1 MAPYGGD
8 FTGDK
13 AMRRQQA
20 LFQRRGLWLLLL
32 LGIGVSLGLG
42 LFWLRSHERVPAQ
55 IPVGNQPLPHAPTST
70 SVAITSPTIRFTDVT
85 ALAGIAFTHTAG
97 ATGDKWYPETIG
109 AGVGFLDYDGD
120 GWPDILLINGTY
132 WPPQRDTASGQA
144 EPTMRLYRNR
154 GDGTFEDVT
163 QRAGLAIPLYG
174 MGMAAADYDNDGDT
188 DLSVTGYQRNLFFIN
203 NGDGTFTEASR
214 RVGLRQG
221 QWGSGAAF
229 FDYDRDSLLDLVVSN
244 YVEWTPELERGLDCT
259 YGTPARDYCPVRS
272 FKGQGLTLYHNRGD
286 GTFEDVTLRAGVAS
300 EGARAFAPAILDF
313 NEDGWPDV
321 LVASDGTPSLLWR
334 NRGDGTFEEVGM
346 QTGLVLDA
354 GGAAYA
360 GMGIDVAYP
369 KNDGQFCIAIGNF
382 VGEPTTLHCRVRQG
396 DSYHPELYA
405 EVSAWA
411 GIGRPTLRYVTFG
424 LFFFDV
430 DLDGFEDLF
439 MVNGHVVDETRLR
452 HVPRAQPPQL
462 FRNLG
467 TGRFAEIV
475 PPAGSGL
482 DQVLVGRGA
491 AYADYDG
498 DGDLDILVSQN
509 QGPVLLL
516 RNDTPRQAHYLR
528 VHLQGTQSNRDGI
541 DAEVR
546 VYAGDQVLRQ
556 RVRTGRSYYSQ
567 NELLLTFGLGK
578 ATHVAR
584 IEIVWPSG
592 TVDSYQDVPANT
604 TLHAVEGKG
613 AHEAGRPLPTQWQG
627 TRPVKL
633 GRSADTVAGGLP
645 AQGFG
650 AAPPLASMSVP
661 AVALVPAALPEATT
675 SKTYLA
681 HTQAGIAAYHAER
694 YAEAE
699 LAFEAA
705 RSLQPSEPLPYR
717 YLADLYW
724 RQEKPDQT
732 AHVVQA
738 LAEVMPD
745 AYFLDRLGSGYE
757 ESGLLGLAMLFYR
770 EAARVDPAFPSA
782 RYNLGRLLLK
792 RGHGEQGMAQVQ
804 EALRLYPE
812 FAEAHEVLGLAYT
825 EQGRLDK
832 AVSHLQQALVLHP
845 ELVTAQNHLGRLY
858 RAQGRL
864 DEAIQTFHDL
874 VARHPDMAEARHNL
888 AVAYAYRGL
897 QELAIVQFT
906 EALRL
911 RSDLHAAR
919 LDLAAL
925 LLDMQRP
932 HAAIDAL
939 QPLLAAV
946 SQDAQ
951 DSSRIAP
958 AEVHYRL
965 SIAYLQT
972 RQFAQAWQHARQ
984 AEAMGAPVAELITVL
999 RRVAV
1004 EPQ

>member
-1 MAPYGGD
+1 
-8 FTGDK
+8 
-13 AMRRQQA
+13 
-20 LFQRRGLWLLLL
+20 
-32 LGIGVSLGLG
+32 
-42 LFWLRSHERVPAQ
+42 
-55 IPVGNQPLPHAPTST
+55 
-70 SVAITSPTIRFTDVT
+70 
-85 ALAGIAFTHTAG
+85 
-97 ATGDKWYPETIG
+97 
-109 AGVGFLDYDGD
+109 
-120 GWPDILLINGTY
+120 
-132 WPPQRDTASGQA
+132 
-144 EPTMRLYRNR
+144 MRLYRNR

-174 MGMAAADYDNDGDT
+174 MGMVAADYDNDGDT

-214 RVGLRQG
+214 RVGLLQG
-221 QWGSGAAF
+221 LWGSGAAF
-229 FDYDRDSLLDLVVSN
+229 FDYNRDGLLDLVISN

-259 YGTPARDYCPVRS
+259 YGTPARDYCPVRY

-286 GTFEDVTLRAGVAS
+286 GTFADVTQRAGVAS

-313 NEDGWPDV
+313 NEDGWPDI

-334 NRGDGTFEEVGM
+334 NRGDGTFAEVGM

-369 KNDGQFCIAIGNF
+369 TNDGQLCIAIGNF

-396 DSYHPELYA
+396 DSYHPELYT

-411 GIGRPTLRYVTFG
+411 GIGRPTLRSVTFG

-430 DLDGFEDLF
+430 DLDGLEDLF
-439 MVNGHVVDETRLR
+439 MVNGHVVDETHLR
-452 HVPRAQPPQL
+452 HVPRAQAPQL

-509 QGPVLLL
+509 QGPALLL

-541 DAEVR
+541 GAEVR
-546 VYAGDQVLRQ
+546 LYTDDQVHRQ
-556 RVRTGRSYYSQ
+556 TVRTGRSYYSQ
-567 NELLLTFGLGK
+567 NELLLTFGLGQ

-584 IEIVWPSG
+584 MEIIWPSG

-604 TLHAVEGKG
+604 TLHAVEGK
-613 AHEAGRPLPTQWQG
+613 LPE
-627 TRPVKL
+627 P
-633 GRSADTVAGGLP
+633 GL
-645 AQGFG
+645 G
-650 AAPPLASMSVP
+650 AAPPLASASAP
-661 AVALVPAALPEATT
+661 ALASVPAALPEAST
-675 SKTYLA
+675 STTYLA

-694 YAEAE
+694 YAEAAR
-699 LAFEAA
+699 AFEAA

-732 AHVVQA
+732 ADVVRA

-745 AYFLDRLGSGYE
+745 AYFLERLGSGYE
-757 ESGLLGLAMLFYR
+757 ESGLLGLAMLLYR
-770 EAARVDPAFPSA
+770 EAARADPAFPSA
-782 RYNLGRLLLK
+782 RYNLGRILLK
-792 RGHGEQGMAQVQ
+792 QGHGEQGMAEVQ
-804 EALRLYPE
+804 EALRLYPD

-825 EQGRLDK
+825 EQGRLEQ
-832 AVSHLQQALVLHP
+832 AVAHLLQALSLHP
-845 ELVTAQNHLGRLY
+845 ELVTAQSHLGRLY

-888 AVAYAYRGL
+888 AVAYAYKGL
-897 QELAIVQFT
+897 QDLAIAQFT

-925 LLDMQRP
+925 LLEMQRP
-932 HAAIDAL
+932 HAAIEAL
-939 QPLLAAV
+939 QPLLDAV
-946 SQDAQ
+946 SKDAEN
-951 DSSRIAP
+951 SSRVAP

-972 RQFAQAWQHARQ
+972 RQFAHAWRHARQ
-984 AEAMGAPVAELITVL
+984 AEALGAPVAELITAL
-999 RRVAV
+999 RRVAA

>member
-1 MAPYGGD
+1 
-8 FTGDK
+8 
-13 AMRRQQA
+13 MRRQQA
-20 LFQRRGLWLLLL
+20 LFQRKGLWGLLL
-32 LGIGVSLGLG
+32 LGIGASLGLAG

-55 IPVGNQPLPHAPTST
+55 TPVVGQPLPHAPAST
-70 SVAITSPTIRFTDVT
+70 AVAVTSPTIRFTDVT
-85 ALAGIAFTHTAG
+85 ALAGIAFTHAAG
-97 ATGDKWYPETIG
+97 ASGNKWYPETIG

-120 GWPDILLINGTY
+120 GWPDILLINGTS
-132 WPPQRDTASGQA
+132 WPSHRDTASGQA

-214 RVGLRQG
+214 HVGLRQG
-221 QWGSGAAF
+221 LWGSGAAF
-229 FDYDRDSLLDLVVSN
+229 FDYDHDGLLDLVISN
-244 YVEWTPELERGLDCT
+244 YVEWTQELERGLDCT
-259 YGTPARDYCPVRS
+259 YGTPAKDYCPVRY

-286 GTFEDVTLRAGVAS
+286 GTFEDVTQRAGVAS

-313 NEDGWPDV
+313 NEDGWPDI

-334 NRGDGTFEEVGM
+334 NRGDGTFAEVGM

-354 GGAAYA
+354 DGAAYA

-369 KNDGQFCIAIGNF
+369 TNDGQLCIAIGNF

-396 DSYHPELYA
+396 DSYHPELYT

-411 GIGRPTLRYVTFG
+411 GIGRPTLRSVTFG

-430 DLDGFEDLF
+430 DLDGLEDLF

-462 FRNLG
+462 FHNLG

-509 QGPVLLL
+509 QGPALLL

-528 VHLQGTQSNRDGI
+528 VRLQGTQSNRDGI
-541 DAEVR
+541 GAEVR
-546 VYAGDQVLRQ
+546 LYTDDQVRRQ
-556 RVRTGRSYYSQ
+556 TVRTGRSYYSQ
-567 NELLLTFGLGK
+567 NELLLTFGLGQ
-578 ATHVAR
+578 AAQVAR
-584 IEIVWPSG
+584 MEIVWPSG

-604 TLHAVEGKG
+604 TLHAVEGK
-613 AHEAGRPLPTQWQG
+613 
-627 TRPVKL
+627 RPVTL
-633 GRSADTVAGGLP
+633 GRSADAVERRGLTLGRSADAVAEKRPEPGL
-645 AQGFG
+645 G
-650 AAPPLASMSVP
+650 AASPLASTSVP
-661 AVALVPAALPEATT
+661 ALAPVPEVLPEAST
-675 SKTYLA
+675 STTYLA

-694 YAEAE
+694 YAEAA

-724 RQEKPDQT
+724 RQNKPDQT
-732 AHVVQA
+732 ADVVRA

-745 AYFLDRLGSGYE
+745 AYFLERLGSGYE
-757 ESGLLGLAMLFYR
+757 ESGLLGLAMLLYR
-770 EAARVDPAFPSA
+770 EAARIDPAFPSA

-792 RGHGEQGMAQVQ
+792 QGYGEQGMAEVR
-804 EALRLYPE
+804 EALRLYPD

-825 EQGRLDK
+825 EQGRLEQ
-832 AVSHLQQALVLHP
+832 AVAHLQQALSLHP
-845 ELVTAQNHLGRLY
+845 ELVTAQSHLGRLY

-874 VARHPDMAEARHNL
+874 VTRHPNLAEARHNL
-888 AVAYAYRGL
+888 AVAYAYKGL
-897 QELAIVQFT
+897 QDLAIAQFT

-911 RSDLHAAR
+911 RSGLHAAR

-925 LLDMQRP
+925 LLEMQRP
-932 HAAIDAL
+932 HAAIEAL
-939 QPLLAAV
+939 QPLLDAV
-946 SQDAQ
+946 PKDAEER
-951 DSSRIAP
+951 SRVAP
-958 AEVHYRL
+958 GEVHYRL

-972 RQFAQAWQHARQ
+972 RQFAHAWRHARQ
-984 AEAMGAPVAELITVL
+984 AEALGAPVAELITAL

>member
-1 MAPYGGD
+1 
-8 FTGDK
+8 
-13 AMRRQQA
+13 
-20 LFQRRGLWLLLL
+20 
-32 LGIGVSLGLG
+32 
-42 LFWLRSHERVPAQ
+42 
-55 IPVGNQPLPHAPTST
+55 
-70 SVAITSPTIRFTDVT
+70 
-85 ALAGIAFTHTAG
+85 
-97 ATGDKWYPETIG
+97 
-109 AGVGFLDYDGD
+109 
-120 GWPDILLINGTY
+120 
-132 WPPQRDTASGQA
+132 
-144 EPTMRLYRNR
+144 MRLYRNR

-163 QRAGLAIPLYG
+163 QRAGLALPLYG

-188 DLSVTGYQRNLFFIN
+188 DLSVTGYQRNFFFIN

-229 FDYDRDSLLDLVVSN
+229 FDYDRDGLLDLVISN
-244 YVEWTPELERGLDCT
+244 YVEWSPELEGGLDCT
-259 YGTPARDYCPVRS
+259 YGTPARDYCPVRY

-286 GTFEDVTLRAGVAS
+286 GTFEDVTQRAGVAS

-313 NEDGWPDV
+313 NEDGWPDI

-334 NRGDGTFEEVGM
+334 NRGDGTFAEVGM

-369 KNDGQFCIAIGNF
+369 KNDGQLCIAIGNF

-396 DSYHPELYA
+396 DSYHPELYT

-424 LFFFDV
+424 LFFFDA

-482 DQVLVGRGA
+482 DQILVGRGA

-546 VYAGDQVLRQ
+546 VHTGDQVLKQ

-567 NELLLTFGLGK
+567 NELLLTFGLGQ
-578 ATHVAR
+578 ATHVSR
-584 IEIVWPSG
+584 LEIVWPSG
-592 TVDSYQDVPANT
+592 TVESYQDVPANM
-604 TLHAVEGKG
+604 TLQAVEG
-613 AHEAGRPLPTQWQG
+613 RLPDQG
-627 TRPVKL
+627 L
-633 GRSADTVAGGLP
+633 GV
-645 AQGFG
+645 
-650 AAPPLASMSVP
+650 APPLASAPVP
-661 AVALVPAALPEATT
+661 AVALVPAALPEVTT
-675 SKTYLA
+675 STTYLA
-681 HTQAGIAAYHAER
+681 HTQAGIAAYRAEH
-694 YAEAE
+694 YAEAA

-724 RQEKPDQT
+724 RQGKPDQT
-732 AHVVQA
+732 THVVRA

-745 AYFLDRLGSGYE
+745 AYFLERLGSGYE
-757 ESGLLGLAMLFYR
+757 ESGLLGLAILLYR
-770 EAARVDPAFPSA
+770 EAARVDPAFPST

-792 RGHGEQGMAQVQ
+792 QGHGEQGMAEVQ

-825 EQGRLDK
+825 EQGRLEK
-832 AVSHLQQALVLHP
+832 AVSHLQQALGLHP
-845 ELVTAQNHLGRLY
+845 ELVTAQSHLGRLY

-874 VARHPDMAEARHNL
+874 VARHPDIAEARHNL
-888 AVAYAYRGL
+888 AVAYAYKGL
-897 QELAIVQFT
+897 RDLAIVQFT

-919 LDLAAL
+919 FDLAAL
-925 LLDMQRP
+925 LLEMQRP

-939 QPLLAAV
+939 QPLLDAV
-946 SQDAQ
+946 SKDTE

-972 RQFAQAWQHARQ
+972 RQFAHAWRHARQ
-984 AEAMGAPVAELITVL
+984 AEALGAPVTELIPAL
-999 RRVAV
+999 RRVSV